1 MIMRIGRNS
10 LNMAVARLIAQ
21 RGTCQRGRV
30 GCVITQDGRVVSTGY
45 VGAPSGLPHC
55 KDTGC
60 EIGANGG
67 CSTTSHAEA
76 GAIAFA
82 ARKGTPL
89 EGSTLYITMSPCET
103 CAKLIINAGIKKV
116 IYGDEYRDAKG
127 LELLI
132 VAGLSVSQEVDN
144 YED

>member
-1 MIMRIGRNS
+1 MAKRIGRDE
-10 LNMAVARLIAQ
+10 LNMRIAQLIAM
-21 RGTCQRGRV
+21 RGTCQRGMV

-82 ARKGTPL
+82 ARKGVSL
-89 EGSTLYITMSPCET
+89 EGATLYVTMSPCDT
-103 CAKLIINAGIKKV
+103 CAKLIINAGIRCI
-116 IYGDEYRDAKG
+116 IYKDGYRDTAG
-127 LELLI
+127 LELL
-132 VAGLSVSQEVDN
+132 VMAGLEVRN
-144 YED
+144 VN